1 MYPLKYFTLNIFIN
15 DIFSVK
21 KFPNYGTYLT
31 SLMILF
37 LPRNHYST
45 ITVVTT
51 SPVIES
57 PQGYWNITG
66 NKPHLPGNVTSKIFS
81 GKYY

>member
-1 MYPLKYFTLNIFIN
+1 
-15 DIFSVK
+15 
-21 KFPNYGTYLT
+21 
-31 SLMILF
+31 MILF
-37 LPRNHYST
+37 LPCNHYST